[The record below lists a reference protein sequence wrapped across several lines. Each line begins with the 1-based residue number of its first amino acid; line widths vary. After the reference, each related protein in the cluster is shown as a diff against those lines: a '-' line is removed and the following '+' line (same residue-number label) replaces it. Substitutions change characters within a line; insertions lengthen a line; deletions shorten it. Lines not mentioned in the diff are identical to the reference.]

1 MAQLKTEDIQ
11 TQVEK
16 LLTDEPAITDATR
29 IVTSVEKIGP
39 MFKKRMTVTLEGHVP
54 NEAEKRKVEQ
64 VLNSHYK
71 DAIAIQN
78 NLKIG

>member
-1 MAQLKTEDIQ
+1 MAQQNTEDVRK
-11 TQVEK
+11 QVEK

-29 IVTSVEKIGP
+29 IVTRVEKVGP
-39 MFKKRMTVTLEGHVP
+39 LFKKRMTVTLEGKVP

-71 DAIAIQN
+71 DDIAIKN
-78 NLKIG
+78 NLEIA